1 MDNIIILIYIMKMNK
16 LKNKRKINYKYIIEG
31 IDYI

>member
-1 MDNIIILIYIMKMNK
+1 MDNNIILIYIMKMNK
-16 LKNKRKINYKYIIEG
+16 LKNKRKINYKCIIEG